1 MEYLEFERHLSQNT
15 RVSYARDLRDF
26 ARFCAKHPGPARS
39 QILAYLDGLKR
50 AGLSSA
56 TRARRL
62 SALKTF
68 YGYLEREELIDHNP
82 TLNLDTPKAERRL
95 PGVLSFE
102 DVIRLIETPDV
113 TTPMGVRDRAMLEV
127 IYATGLRVSELC
139 HLTINDWW
147 ADPPR
152 VRCVGK
158 GSKERYVPM
167 GRLAL
172 EWLTRYLDVVRPTLS
187 SRKSADFLF
196 VSRRGT
202 PLTRQGFWKILKK
215 YGAQAGIDQVLT
227 PHTMRH
233 SFATHLLE
241 NGADLRAVQE
251 MLGHQDIST
260 TQIYTHVSRARLRP
274 VYDQAHPRA

>member
-1 MEYLEFERHLSQNT
+1 
-15 RVSYARDLRDF
+15 
-26 ARFCAKHPGPARS
+26 
-39 QILAYLDGLKR
+39 
-50 AGLSSA
+50 
-56 TRARRL
+56 
-62 SALKTF
+62 
-68 YGYLEREELIDHNP
+68 
-82 TLNLDTPKAERRL
+82 
-95 PGVLSFE
+95 
-102 DVIRLIETPDV
+102 
-113 TTPMGVRDRAMLEV
+113 
-127 IYATGLRVSELC
+127 
-139 HLTINDWW
+139 
-147 ADPPR
+147 
-152 VRCVGK
+152 
-158 GSKERYVPM
+158 M